1 MDFMSDQARYVVTG
15 GAGFVGSNVVAALL
29 RRTPGAEVVVID
41 DFRKG
46 SFENLVGACER
57 EGAGPFT
64 GEVIAASVDEID
76 FEMLVRELSP
86 AAVFHEAAITDTT
99 VSDEQLMIRDNAGG
113 FEQILHACVEA
124 DVPLVYA
131 SSAATY
137 GSPEQAVLGVPF
149 PCDAA
154 GKPNNVYGFSKW
166 LMECSHRRVQADR
179 AERGLVP
186 ARVVGLRY
194 FNVFGPGESQKGK
207 MASMVYQLATRMLRW
222 ERPRVFTDGTQA
234 RDQVY
239 VKDVAGCTLAAAG
252 LGSDNHPKPGV
263 YNVGS
268 GVTTS
273 FNEIIAALR
282 PVLGMSASA
291 YPTDYF
297 EMPADVAAFYQS
309 YTCADLGET
318 IEGLGWKP
326 AYKPADAIAE
336 YARYLLEDE
345 DRVQEPELSDS

>member
-1 MDFMSDQARYVVTG
+1 MSDQPTYVVTG

-29 RRTPGAEVVVID
+29 RRTPGADVIVID

-46 SFENLVGACER
+46 SFENLVNACER
-57 EGAGPFT
+57 EGVGPFT
-64 GEVIAASVDEID
+64 GEVFAASVDEID

-99 VSDEQLMIRDNAGG
+99 VSDERLMIRENTGG
-113 FEQILHACVEA
+113 FEQILSACVEA

-149 PCDAA
+149 PCAAA

-166 LMECSHRRVQADR
+166 LMECSHRRVQAER
-179 AERGLVP
+179 AERGL
-186 ARVVGLRY
+186 ALAHVVGLRY
-194 FNVFGPGESQKGK
+194 FNVFGPGESFKGK
-207 MASMVYQLATRMLRW
+207 MASMVYQLAARMLRW
-222 ERPRVFTDGTQA
+222 ERPRIFADGTQA

-239 VKDVAGCTLAAAG
+239 VKDVVGCTLAAAG
-252 LGSDNHPKPGV
+252 LGVGDHQPRPGV

-297 EMPADVAAFYQS
+297 KMPEDVAAFYQS

-336 YARYLLEDE
+336 YARYLLEVE
-345 DRVQEPELSDS
+345 DRVPEPELPDS